1 MSETGDAG
9 QEAAMT
15 AYDTQVPTAL
25 EASASR
31 DVPPCRSS
39 PATVLLYRVLH
50 NAAAFALLLALALT
64 PLAFRL
70 YLIMR

>member
-25 EASASR
+25 DASASR
-31 DVPPCRSS
+31 DVPPCRSL
-39 PATVLLYRVLH
+39 PARVLLYRVLR
-50 NAAAFALLLALALT
+50 NAAAFALLLALALA
-64 PLAFRL
+64 PLAFQL
-70 YLIMR
+70 HLIRR